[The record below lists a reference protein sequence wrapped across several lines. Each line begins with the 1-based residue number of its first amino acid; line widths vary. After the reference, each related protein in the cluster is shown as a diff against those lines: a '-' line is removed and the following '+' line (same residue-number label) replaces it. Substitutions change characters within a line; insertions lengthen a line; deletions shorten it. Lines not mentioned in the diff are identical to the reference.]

1 MELQEPVSKMAGADL
16 EAKIKE
22 LALSVKPE
30 KFEDVCQ
37 DIQFLLDEQNARAKA
52 IAKKHKKFYD
62 NRTVADVFKHY
73 WLAIQIER
81 SKDEN

>member
-1 MELQEPVSKMAGADL
+1 MRKYDLTKLSGADL
-16 EAKIKE
+16 EARIKD
-22 LALSVKPE
+22 LAISVKPE
-30 KFEDVCQ
+30 RFEQVCEYMQ
-37 DIQFLLDEQNARAKA
+37 ILLDEQNARAKA